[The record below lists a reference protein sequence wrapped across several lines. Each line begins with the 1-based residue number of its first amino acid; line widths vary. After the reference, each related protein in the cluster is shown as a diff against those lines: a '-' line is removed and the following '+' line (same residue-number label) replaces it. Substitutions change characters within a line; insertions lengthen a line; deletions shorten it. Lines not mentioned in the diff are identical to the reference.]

1 MRIHVTGASGS
12 GVTTLGAALAERLGV
27 PAVDADTFYWVPTE
41 TLFTQKRNSEERL
54 AMAMNELAKSKD
66 AVFSGSCLDW
76 GSELEDSF
84 DLIVFLNLD
93 TATRIER
100 LKEREMRARGHVD
113 AKFLNWAA
121 QYDAGTA
128 TGRSLARH
136 LAWLAARGCPV
147 LELHGDLTVE
157 ERVTRVLDEVA
168 TFRVTHR
175 VNPSSCR

>member
-1 MRIHVTGASGS
+1 MRIHITGASGS
-12 GVTTLGAALAERLGV
+12 GVTTLGAALAERLGIPV
-27 PAVDADTFYWVPTE
+27 VDADRFYWVPTE
-41 TLFTQKRNSEERL
+41 PPFTQKREHDQRL
-54 AMAMNELAKSKD
+54 AMALRELAESTD

-84 DLIVFLNLD
+84 DFVVFLYLE

-100 LKEREMRARGHVD
+100 LKQRELQARGHCD

-128 TGRSLARH
+128 TGRSLPRH
-136 LAWLAARGCPV
+136 RAWLAERRCPL
-147 LELHGDLTVE
+147 LELHGDMTVE
-157 ERVTRVLDEVA
+157 ERVARVVDELP
-168 TFRVTHR
+168 TLRVTHR